1 MLLSENSIAPKSGRS
16 YDMQVSAEDIMIPLD
31 SYPHVPHWF
40 SLRQA
45 IAALERSQIEVEGRT
60 MLPQF
65 VLVFDEKY
73 QLIGVIRR
81 SDILKGLGPNALQ
94 DRSERS
100 GERDPSIQRDRKPG
114 GGDDEDVIEHLRE
127 RIERPVSEIMGRIRM
142 TLPHDAGIERIIETM
157 VNNDVSFVPVLKGG
171 KVVGVV
177 RSTDVLYSIGNI
189 LTETD

>member
-1 MLLSENSIAPKSGRS
+1 MLLSENSIASESGRS
-16 YDMQVSAEDIMIPLD
+16 YGMQVSAEDIMIPLD

-45 IAALERSQIEVEGRT
+45 IAALERSQIEAGGRT

-73 QLIGVIRR
+73 QLIGVIQRK
-81 SDILKGLGPNALQ
+81 DILKGLAPDALQ
-94 DRSERS
+94 ETSERS

-114 GGDDEDVIEHLRE
+114 RYDDEDVIEHLRE

-142 TLPHDAGIERIIETM
+142 TLPHDARIERIIETM
-157 VNNDVSFVPVLKGG
+157 VNNDMSFVPVLRGG